1 MADCLIE
8 IYTEELPASY
18 VGGIIAF
25 AKKFFRKAFKGKV
38 EVYGTCRRIVALGRD
53 LSAFT
58 PSDVETALLE
68 FVKQVPLPKRMR
80 WDDSGLEFARP
91 IRGLLVLN
99 GEEVLGV
106 RLGKI
111 SSANITFYL
120 DPKTLLRKEKEVH
133 SVSEYLEFLD
143 SLGIVLDQER
153 RKQVIVERLN
163 SLCEEKFA
171 RPNLDKALLDEV
183 TYLVEAPYL
192 FVGEFEERFLE
203 LPPEVLI
210 SSMARNQ
217 KLFTMSY
224 EDGRM
229 APYFVGVLEGQ
240 GRPDFDFSK
249 VVKRVQSVLSAKL
262 SDALFFWEED
272 KKVSLHQR
280 ARDLDRV
287 ILHEKI
293 GSLRNKLEKM
303 KALAGPLA
311 EMVGLSGSEREKLLT
326 AIELSKADLETL
338 MVYEFPELEGIMG
351 YHYARVQGIDE
362 DVALAIRDHRRPV
375 NFEDDLPES
384 KLARLVALLERVSDI
399 TAYFKAGLKPT
410 GSEDPFAVRRMVL
423 TLIKLVFNMPEAV
436 DLDSLFRESIKLWE
450 CDDRVLVEIEDY
462 FKDRVV
468 AYLRDRGIRSDIA
481 SAVWRRWRLNL
492 KKAMDIGKSLNKIA
506 KTQEFQDTVKVLE
519 RTYKIVKKV
528 DRSSLPKVDP
538 SLFQTSQEEA
548 LWKTY
553 NSIKSEFDSK
563 VDSGDIAGA
572 VKTYSSLASPIHDFF
587 SEVMV
592 NVEDERIRANR
603 MAMMWEI
610 NKAFSEKL
618 AEFF

>member
-1 MADCLIE
+1 MADCLVE

-18 VGGIIAF
+18 VGGIVAF
-25 AKKFFRKAFKGKV
+25 GRKFFRRTFKGKV
-38 EVYGTCRRIVALGRD
+38 DVYGTCRRIVVLGRD
-53 LSAFT
+53 LSGFT
-58 PSDVETALLE
+58 PPELESALLD
-68 FVKQVPLPKRMR
+68 FLKQVPLPKRMR

-91 IRGLLVLN
+91 VRALLVLR
-99 GEEVLGV
+99 GEEVLAL
-106 RLGKI
+106 RLGNV

-133 SVSEYLEFLD
+133 SVSEYLEFLA

-153 RKQVIVERLN
+153 RKQVIVERLKA
-163 SLCEEKFA
+163 LCEERSA
-171 RPNLDKALLDEV
+171 IANLDEALLEEV

-192 FVGEFEERFLE
+192 FVGQFEERFLE

-224 EDGRM
+224 PDGRM

-262 SDALFFWEED
+262 ADALFFWEED
-272 KKVSLHQR
+272 KKVPLRQR
-280 ARDLDRV
+280 AKDLDRV

-303 KALAGPLA
+303 KALADPLA
-311 EMVGLSGSEREKLLT
+311 RMVGLSGPEKEKLLT

-351 YHYARVQGIDE
+351 YHYARAQGIDE
-362 DVALAIRDHRRPV
+362 DIALAIRDHRRPV
-375 NFEDDLPES
+375 NFEDDLPDS
-384 KLARLVALLERVSDI
+384 RLARLLGVLERVSDI
-399 TAYFKAGLKPT
+399 TAYFKAGLKPS

-423 TLIKLVFNMPEAV
+423 TLIKLVLNMPEAV

-450 CDDRVLVEIEDY
+450 CNDRVLVEIEDY
-462 FKDRVV
+462 FKDRVI

-492 KKAMDIGKSLNKIA
+492 KKAMETGKSLSKIA
-506 KTQEFQDTVKVLE
+506 KTKEFQDTVKVLE

-528 DRSSLPKVDP
+528 DRSSLPQVDP

-548 LWKTY
+548 LWKTFQ
-553 NSIKSEFDSK
+553 SVKSEFDSNLA
-563 VDSGDIAGA
+563 SGDVAGA
-572 VKTYSSLASPIHDFF
+572 VRAYSSLAGPIHDFF

-592 NVEDERIRANR
+592 NVEDEKIRANR